1 MIGEIV
7 CLVGNVPVCVCVSVC
22 LMRRIGMQPQLFV
35 LKNQGGKWTCKSL
48 RLSLQTVHVIHVWKR
63 MAMWQAELHY

>member
-1 MIGEIV
+1 
-7 CLVGNVPVCVCVSVC
+7 
-22 LMRRIGMQPQLFV
+22 MQPQLFV